1 MQKLGRGD
9 ISELLKPPGIKS
21 LPNHHCPTCGELIPL
36 TSPTKLFGYGSVRSL
51 DTAASLDCPSCS
63 LQLQERPRK
72 RPSTERMLLPEVAKT
87 VHSRASPGGLLL
99 KSSLLLGTLGLGI
112 YFWPQ
117 LQSWIP
123 HKYLAI
129 FPLAVESPILQ
140 VKSEPIGAIVRIDG
154 QLISGGARS
163 RHFDI
168 EGAQKLDWAICW
180 RGPRRGC
187 REAFASLKAS
197 GRELPIVAGPP
208 RRDHLLLECRTPVA

>member
-21 LPNHHCPTCGELIPL
+21 LPNHHCPT
-36 TSPTKLFGYGSVRSL
+36 
-51 DTAASLDCPSCS
+51 CS

-140 VKSEPIGAIVRIDG
+140 VKSEPMGAIVRIDG
-154 QLISGGARS
+154 QVVGTTPLAMNN
-163 RHFDI
+163 
-168 EGAQKLDWAICW
+168 LY
-180 RGPRRGC
+180 P
-187 REAFASLKAS
+187 
-197 GRELPIVAGPP
+197 AGPVRVTLTLKGHKNWTGQFAGAARVVVAARLS
-208 RRDHLLLECRTPVA
+208 RR

>member
-9 ISELLKPPGIKS
+9 ISELWKPPRIES
-21 LPNHHCPTCGELIPL
+21 FPNRHCPTCGELIPL

-87 VHSRASPGGLLL
+87 VHSRASSGSLLL

-154 QLISGGARS
+154 QVVGTTPLAM
-163 RHFDI
+163 
-168 EGAQKLDWAICW
+168 ANLY
-180 RGPRRGC
+180 P
-187 REAFASLKAS
+187 
-197 GRELPIVAGPP
+197 AGPVRVTLTLKGHKNWTGQFAGAARVVVAARLS
-208 RRDHLLLECRTPVA
+208 RR